1 MKLFHFVLIL
11 ASFIP
16 EVLCVPYAN
25 YIGIAYSI
33 AGVALVIPHY
43 MVFKN
48 HLRLLD
54 LLQLC
59 FLFRLFSGST
69 LPTFSN

>member
-1 MKLFHFVLIL
+1 MKLTHL
-11 ASFIP
+11 AFLLACFIP
-16 EVLCVPYAN
+16 EALCVPYAN
-25 YIGIAYSI
+25 SIGIAYAI

-43 MVFKN
+43 IVFKN

-59 FLFRLFSGST
+59 YLFRLFSSSI